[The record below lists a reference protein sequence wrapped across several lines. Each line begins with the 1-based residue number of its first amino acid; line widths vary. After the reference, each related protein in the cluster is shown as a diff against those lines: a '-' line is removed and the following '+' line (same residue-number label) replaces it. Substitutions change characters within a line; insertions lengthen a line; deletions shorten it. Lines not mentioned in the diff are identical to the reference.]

1 MSTHNIH
8 KLLIRSLQ
16 VSSIQLINNQTNQ
29 GINNIAKNKENTQET
44 GILLIIN
51 LEIGIDG

>member
-44 GILLIIN
+44 GILLI
-51 LEIGIDG
+51 D